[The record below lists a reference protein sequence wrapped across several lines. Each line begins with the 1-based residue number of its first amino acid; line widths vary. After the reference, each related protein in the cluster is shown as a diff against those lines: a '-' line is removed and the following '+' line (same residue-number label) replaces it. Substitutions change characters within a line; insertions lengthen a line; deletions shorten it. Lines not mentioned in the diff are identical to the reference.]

1 MTKITD
7 KWNESRLLRLFA
19 AVLLNALVLT
29 FIVLIVNVGYESN
42 DDLTLAAFVDGQMSN
57 PDAHIPYINY
67 VFALLLKFVY
77 DVFGRGVAWFAV
89 GQYKFLLLSFSAVTF
104 VLFERLR
111 FWQGALISVIMLL
124 LFGVDVYTI
133 ISYTKTAAV
142 CAVGGMLLFP
152 ILHY

>member
-7 KWNESRLLRLFA
+7 KWNESRLLRLIA
-19 AVLLNALVLT
+19 AVLLNALVLA

-89 GQYKFLLLSFSAVTF
+89 GQYKFLLLSFSA
-104 VLFERLR
+104 
-111 FWQGALISVIMLL
+111 IS
-124 LFGVDVYTI
+124 
-133 ISYTKTAAV
+133 
-142 CAVGGMLLFP
+142 
-152 ILHY
+152 